1 MITKLNEQ
9 VIKTQ
14 LQAYKISDIFSGE
27 IYVFD
32 SVTST
37 NLLAKDF
44 ASKNCTECVFIAE
57 HQTQGRGR
65 LGRNFFSPEGTGLY
79 MSLVFSP
86 SERIENPS
94 LVTASAAVGVCRA
107 LKSECNADA
116 QIKWV
121 NDIFLKGKKICGI
134 LTEGILDEKKGGIGS
149 AVIGIGVNIA
159 ESSEGFPE
167 EIASV
172 AGSVFGKTC
181 EVIDKNKIASAIIFE
196 VYNAVK
202 STFAGDKSAIKEYSH
217 RSIFIA
223 GQKLTVFPVA
233 CSTEQSYEASYVGID
248 EQAHLIVEKSDGMR
262 VALNSGEVTLRSS
275 LQID

>member
-1 MITKLNEQ
+1 MIKTLNAQ

-14 LQAYKISDIFSGE
+14 LEAYKASDIFSGD
-27 IYVFD
+27 IYAFE

-44 ASKNCTECVFIAE
+44 ASKDSSECVFIAE

-65 LGRNFFSPEGTGLY
+65 LGRSFFSPEGTGLY

-94 LVTASAAVGVCRA
+94 LITASAAVGVCRA

-116 QIKWV
+116 RIKWV
-121 NDIFLKGKKICGI
+121 NDIFFQGKKICGI

-159 ESSEGFPE
+159 ESPEGFPE

-181 EVIDKNKIASAIIFE
+181 EVIDKNKIASAIIYE

-202 STFAGDKSAIKEYSH
+202 STFAGDKSAIKE
-217 RSIFIA
+217 
-223 GQKLTVFPVA
+223 
-233 CSTEQSYEASYVGID
+233 
-248 EQAHLIVEKSDGMR
+248 
-262 VALNSGEVTLRSS
+262 
-275 LQID
+275 

>member
-1 MITKLNEQ
+1 MIKTLNAQ

-14 LQAYKISDIFSGE
+14 LQAYKASDLFSGE
-27 IYVFD
+27 VFAFD

-44 ASKNCTECVFIAE
+44 VSKDCSECVFIAE

-65 LGRNFFSPEGTGLY
+65 LGRSFFSPERIGLY

-94 LVTASAAVGVCRA
+94 LITASAAVGVCRA

-116 QIKWV
+116 RIKWV
-121 NDIFLKGKKICGI
+121 NDIFFQGKKICGI

-149 AVIGIGVNIA
+149 AVIGIGVNLA
-159 ESSEGFPE
+159 ESPEGFPE

-181 EVIDKNKIASAIIFE
+181 EVIDKNKIASVIIRE

-202 STFAGDKSAIKEYSH
+202 STFAGDKSVLEEYSR
-217 RSIFIA
+217 RSIFVT

-248 EQAHLIVEKSDGMR
+248 EQAHLIVEKSDGMQ
-262 VALNSGEVTLRSS
+262 VALNSGEVTLRSNM
-275 LQID
+275 I